1 MTTTTHENSAVSLTL
16 LSQERHEVCL
26 VSADVL
32 AKFGDTVIVDPV
44 VSDGFG
50 HQKVYVKCKFCN
62 KDRLTMLAEMCR
74 VDFKR
79 FENLSKHC
87 VYLSGNDSYYFQVKI
102 DSLNAT
108 GCKCL

>member
-50 HQKVYVKCKFCN
+50 DKKVYVKCKFCN